1 MTSPHEYVEL
11 IIMALDSGGFH
22 ATNFTATLFA
32 YLLMTYLIGAKLT
45 RVQVWAIS
53 AIYSIYLVM
62 PGLATYQ
69 SSHLAVKLRSAFSE
83 DHPGEFL
90 GLYDPIA
97 GGETILHI
105 PLIFGLAWIT
115 SLGFMIHS
123 RRNK

>member
-1 MTSPHEYVEL
+1 
-11 IIMALDSGGFH
+11 MALDSGGLH

-45 RVQVWAIS
+45 RVQAWTIS

-69 SSHLAVKLRSAFSE
+69 SSRLALKLTSAFSE

-90 GLYDPIA
+90 RLYDPIGRA
-97 GGETILHI
+97 ETILLI
-105 PLIFGLAWIT
+105 PLIFGLAWII